1 MHPFTVDAALVE
13 IQIKIK
19 KAQGGLKSCNWY
31 YYCLLQTD

>member
-1 MHPFTVDAALVE
+1 MPWKGTHSFTVDAALVE

-31 YYCLLQTD
+31 